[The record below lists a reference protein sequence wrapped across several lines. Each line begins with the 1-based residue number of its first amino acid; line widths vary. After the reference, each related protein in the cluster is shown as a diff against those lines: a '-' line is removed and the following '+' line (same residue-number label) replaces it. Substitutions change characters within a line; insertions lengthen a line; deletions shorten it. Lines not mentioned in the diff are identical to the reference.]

1 MYKIENVLCINQILF
16 FSSEVVLLVY
26 YISRNK
32 LQTIYESVAASV
44 IHSVALLLSVSMMMF
59 LSFLALIF

>member
-1 MYKIENVLCINQILF
+1 MYKIETVLCINQILF